1 MLNISQE
8 WIVYYLKW
16 LLLWIRY
23 FSFWFY
29 TYYRLSLRIP
39 IIESLICHVRYG
51 IKKLKENFFIAFF
64 LKLSLRIFLFI
75 EKPEE
80 YLFIYKIVDVINTVI
95 TFLLAVVIVIWI
107 FYGKNYFFSSYFII
121 ISIWNILVL
130 MGFTVW
136 FVKKFF
142 DKPNSKTH

>member
-1 MLNISQE
+1 MFNISQE
-8 WIVYYLKW
+8 WIIYYLKW
-16 LLLWIRY
+16 LLLWIGY

-29 TYYRLSLRIP
+29 VYYRLSLRIP
-39 IIESLICHVRYG
+39 LIESLIYHVRYG

-142 DKPNSKTH
+142 DK